1 MVALYYLSLFVIG
14 LVILIYSSNC
24 LIQSSVKVS
33 LLLRLTPLFIGGVII
48 AFGTSAPEAVV
59 GIVAAIK
66 DQKDIAL
73 GNVIGSNIA
82 NIGLILGLCVLFR
95 PLMVRRSVLKT
106 EVPLMVAASL
116 LVYILSLDLKIDRLD
131 GVILLLCFVMFFILS
146 YRGAKRYFDSREL
159 SDFKFKKL
167 FQKVNSRALAFLLS
181 LIFLLGVVMGA
192 NLMIKGGVGLARIF
206 HISAWVIAITIF
218 AIGTSLPELAA
229 SLTAVVKKVD
239 SISIGNIVGS
249 NIFNILFVLGIVAV
263 IRPLEL
269 DSHVL
274 RFEFPYLVGI
284 SVLVALFMKTRFK
297 VSRLEGLILLVS
309 YILFVLILITGG
321 RR

>member
-1 MVALYYLSLFVIG
+1 MAAVYYLSLFVIG
-14 LVILIYSSNC
+14 LVILIYSSDS
-24 LIQSSVKVS
+24 LIQSSVKLS
-33 LLLRLTPLFIGGVII
+33 LLLRLTPLFIGLVII
-48 AFGTSAPEAVV
+48 AFGTSAPEAGV

-95 PLMVRRSVLKT
+95 PLIVERSVLKT
-106 EVPLMVAASL
+106 EVPLMVGASL
-116 LVYILSLDLKIDRLD
+116 LVYILSLDLKIDRID
-131 GVILLLCFVMFFILS
+131 GIILLLAFIIFFLLS

-159 SDFKFKKL
+159 SDFKFKRL
-167 FQKVNSRALAFLLS
+167 FRKVNSRTLAFLLS

-206 HISAWVIAITIF
+206 HISPWVIAITIF

-269 DSHVL
+269 DSHAL

-297 VSRLEGLILLVS
+297 VSRVEGLILVLS
-309 YILFVLILITGG
+309 YIIFVLILITGG